1 MTEYR
6 KVAVEDVENT
16 PNPTRVKR
24 ELDEAV
30 GASTFGINY
39 YVADPGEQIPW
50 GRHRHPD
57 HEEAFY
63 VLSGELQV
71 ETPDGT
77 FAVAADELFFV
88 PENRW
93 NRAVAVGDE
102 PCRLLALGAPKD
114 SDSAVIEDE
123 CPECNELTR
132 WEAERIADEEGADE
146 GWVLS
151 CTVCGVETNRFSG

>member
-1 MTEYR
+1 MSEYR
-6 KVAVEDVENT
+6 KLAVEDVENT

-30 GASTFGINY
+30 GATAFGLNY
-39 YVADPGEQIPW
+39 YVADPGEQVPW

-71 ETPDGT
+71 ETPEGE
-77 FAVAADELFFV
+77 FSVGADELFFV
-88 PENRW
+88 PENCW

-114 SDSAVIEDE
+114 SDSSVIEDE
-123 CPECNELTR
+123 CPECGELTR
-132 WEAERIADEEGADE
+132 WETERMDDAE
-146 GWVLS
+146 GWVLRCS
-151 CTVCGVETNRFSG
+151 DCGAETKRIGG

>member
-1 MTEYR
+1 MSEYR
-6 KVAVEDVENT
+6 NVAVEDVENT
-16 PNPTRVKR
+16 ANPSRVKR

-30 GASTFGINY
+30 GAATFGINY
-39 YVADPGEQIPW
+39 YEADPGEQVPW

-63 VLSGELQV
+63 VLGGELEV
-71 ETPDGT
+71 ETPEEVFSVGS
-77 FAVAADELFFV
+77 DELFFV
-88 PENRW
+88 PENHW

-123 CPECNELTR
+123 CPECGKLTR
-132 WEAERIADEEGADE
+132 WDAERVAGRDDDGS
-146 GWVLS
+146 GWLLS
-151 CTVCGVETNRFSG
+151 CTECGAETDRFTD

>member
-1 MTEYR
+1 MSEYR
-6 KVAVEDVENT
+6 KLGVDDVENT
-16 PNPTRVKR
+16 SNSSRVKR

-30 GASTFGINY
+30 GATAFGLNY

-71 ETPDGT
+71 ETPEDEFSVG
-77 FAVAADELFFV
+77 ADELFFV

-93 NRAVAVGDE
+93 NRAVAVGNE
-102 PCRLLALGAPKD
+102 PCRLLALGAPKE
-114 SDSAVIEDE
+114 SDSATIEDE
-123 CPECNELTR
+123 CPACGEVTR
-132 WEAERIADEEGADE
+132 WETERMDDGE
-146 GWVLS
+146 GWVLHCS
-151 CTVCGVETNRFSG
+151 ACGAETNRISG